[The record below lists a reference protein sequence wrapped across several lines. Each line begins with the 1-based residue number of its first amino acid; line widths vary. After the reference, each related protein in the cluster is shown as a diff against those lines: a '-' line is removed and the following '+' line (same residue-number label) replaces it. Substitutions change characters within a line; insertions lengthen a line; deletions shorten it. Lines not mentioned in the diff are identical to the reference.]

1 MLRVPCHFVCDCR
14 WEGASARVRV
24 YTYAFV
30 HGHISTNFCA
40 LWSRCVVMPPQK
52 HKM

>member
-24 YTYAFV
+24 YV
-30 HGHISTNFCA
+30 RIPSRSHIHHFLCIMVEVCGYVA
-40 LWSRCVVMPPQK
+40 AR
-52 HKM
+52 HKS